1 MMVLTRLAVTD
12 DSNIGQSLDLIM
24 LLEFECDLSYP
35 SRISA
40 SYLQVSVELVVPVI
54 VGLR

>member
-1 MMVLTRLAVTD
+1 MVLTRLAVTD

-24 LLEFECDLSYP
+24 LLELERDLSNP

-40 SYLQVSVELVVPVI
+40 LYHQVSVELIAPVI
-54 VGLR
+54 VGMR